1 MSETLELKC
10 RCGMVRGQLSEAS
23 PRSGIHAVCY
33 CRDCQAFARW
43 LGGEG
48 LLDAAGGTEIFQTT
62 PAQITLHTGQEQL
75 RCLRLSENGL
85 HRWYV
90 DCCRTPVAN
99 TTGSSRMPFA
109 GLLVPFVAVDAATR
123 ERVLGPVVARL
134 FGRDAIGPTPP
145 GTPEKMAVTAIPRVL
160 WLMGRGLVHRRAQPS
175 PFFAPWAK
183 LPRVTPH
190 VLAPEE
196 RATLGPV

>member
-1 MSETLELKC
+1 MSESLGLRC
-10 RCGMVRGQLSEAS
+10 RCGAVRGVLSEAS

-48 LLDAAGGTEIFQTT
+48 LLDAAGGSEIFQTA
-62 PAQITLHTGQEQL
+62 PAQITLQTGQEQL
-75 RCLRLSENGL
+75 RCVRLSAEGL

-99 TTGSSRMPFA
+99 TMGDPRVPFA
-109 GLLVPFVAVDAATR
+109 GLLVPFIAADAPAR
-123 ERVLGPVVARL
+123 ERALGPVKARL
-134 FGRDAIGPTPP
+134 FGRDATGPTPP

-160 WLMGRGLVHRRAQPS
+160 WLLGRGFVRRGAQPS
-175 PFFAPWAK
+175 PFFAPGAK
-183 LPRVTPH
+183 LPRVTPQ
-190 VLAPEE
+190 VLTAEE
-196 RATLGPV
+196 RAALGPV